1 MNLYFVISNLKT
13 LRRRIILKEQISTS
27 RAPKAIGPYSQAVK
41 VDGFLFISGLLPID
55 PKSGQMVEMNIRAQ
69 TLQVMKNLEAV
80 LEAASLEISNV
91 VKTTIF
97 LKDLGHF
104 NEVNDIYGS
113 FFVEIP
119 PARSCIE
126 VSRLPKDALI
136 EIEAIAR

>member
-1 MNLYFVISNLKT
+1 M
-13 LRRRIILKEQISTS
+13 KEQITTS
-27 RAPKAIGPYSQAVK
+27 EAPKAIGPYSQAVR
-41 VDGFLFISGLLPID
+41 VDGFLFISGILPID
-55 PKSGQMVEMNIRAQ
+55 PKTGQMVEMNIRDQ
-69 TLQVMKNLEAV
+69 TLQVMNNLEAI
-80 LEAASLEISNV
+80 LEAAGLKISNV

-97 LKDLGHF
+97 LKDLSHF

-113 FFVEIP
+113 FFSEIP

>member
-1 MNLYFVISNLKT
+1 
-13 LRRRIILKEQISTS
+13 LKEQITTS
-27 RAPKAIGPYSQAVK
+27 EAPKAIGPYSQAVR
-41 VDGFLFISGLLPID
+41 VDGFLFISGILPID
-55 PKSGQMVEMNIRAQ
+55 PKTGQMVEMNIRDQ
-69 TLQVMKNLEAV
+69 TLQVMNNLEAI
-80 LEAASLEISNV
+80 LEAAGLKISNV

-97 LKDLGHF
+97 LKDLSHF

-113 FFVEIP
+113 FFSEIP

>member
-55 PKSGQMVEMNIRAQ
+55 PKSGQMVEMNIRTQ
-69 TLQVMKNLEAV
+69 TLQVMKNLEAI

-97 LKDLGHF
+97 LKDLGYF

>member
-1 MNLYFVISNLKT
+1 M
-13 LRRRIILKEQISTS
+13 RRRIILKEQITTS
-27 RAPKAIGPYSQAVK
+27 EAPKAIGPYSQAVR
-41 VDGFLFISGLLPID
+41 VDGFLFISGILPID
-55 PKSGQMVEMNIRAQ
+55 PKTGQMVEMNIRDQ
-69 TLQVMKNLEAV
+69 TLQVMNNLEAI
-80 LEAASLEISNV
+80 LEAAGLKISNV

-97 LKDLGHF
+97 LKDLSHF

-113 FFVEIP
+113 FFSEIP

>member
-1 MNLYFVISNLKT
+1 M
-13 LRRRIILKEQISTS
+13 RRRITLKEQINTS
-27 RAPKAIGPYSQAVK
+27 GAPKAIGPYSQAVR
-41 VDGFLFISGLLPID
+41 VDGFLFISGILPID
-55 PKSGQMVEMNIRAQ
+55 PKTSLMVEMNIRDQ
-69 TLQVMKNLEAV
+69 TLQVMNNLEAI
-80 LEAASLEISNV
+80 LEAAGLEISNV

-97 LKDLGHF
+97 LKDLSYF

>member
-1 MNLYFVISNLKT
+1 M
-13 LRRRIILKEQISTS
+13 KEQITTS
-27 RAPKAIGPYSQAVK
+27 EAPKAIGPYSQAVR
-41 VDGFLFISGLLPID
+41 VDGFLFISGILPID
-55 PKSGQMVEMNIRAQ
+55 PKTGQIVEMNILDQ
-69 TLQVMKNLEAV
+69 TLQVMNNLEAI
-80 LEAASLEISNV
+80 LEAAGLKISNV

-97 LKDLGHF
+97 LKDLSHF

-113 FFVEIP
+113 FFSEIP

>member
-1 MNLYFVISNLKT
+1 M
-13 LRRRIILKEQISTS
+13 KEQITTS
-27 RAPKAIGPYSQAVK
+27 EAPKAIGPYSQAVR
-41 VDGFLFISGLLPID
+41 VDGFLFISGILPID
-55 PKSGQMVEMNIRAQ
+55 PKTGQMVEMNIRDQ
-69 TLQVMKNLEAV
+69 TLQVMNNLDAI
-80 LEAASLEISNV
+80 LEAAGLKISNV

-97 LKDLGHF
+97 LKDLSHF

-113 FFVEIP
+113 FFSEIP

>member
-1 MNLYFVISNLKT
+1 M
-13 LRRRIILKEQISTS
+13 KEQITTS
-27 RAPKAIGPYSQAVK
+27 EAPKAIGPYSQAVR
-41 VDGFLFISGLLPID
+41 VDGFLFISGILPID
-55 PKSGQMVEMNIRAQ
+55 PKTGQMVEMNIRDQ
-69 TLQVMKNLEAV
+69 TLQVMNNLEAI
-80 LEAASLEISNV
+80 LEAAGLEISNV

-113 FFVEIP
+113 FFSEIP

-136 EIEAIAR
+136 EIEAIAI

>member
-1 MNLYFVISNLKT
+1 M
-13 LRRRIILKEQISTS
+13 KEQITTS
-27 RAPKAIGPYSQAVK
+27 EAPKAIGPYSQPVR
-41 VDGFLFISGLLPID
+41 VDGFLFISGILPID
-55 PKSGQMVEMNIRAQ
+55 PKTGQMVEMNIRDQ
-69 TLQVMKNLEAV
+69 TLQVMNNLEAI
-80 LEAASLEISNV
+80 LEAAGLKISNV

-97 LKDLGHF
+97 LKDLSHF

-113 FFVEIP
+113 FFSEIP

>member
-1 MNLYFVISNLKT
+1 MC
-13 LRRRIILKEQISTS
+13 
-27 RAPKAIGPYSQAVK
+27 
-41 VDGFLFISGLLPID
+41 
-55 PKSGQMVEMNIRAQ
+55 IRDRDQ
-69 TLQVMKNLEAV
+69 TLQVMNNLEAI
-80 LEAASLEISNV
+80 LEAAGLKISNV

-97 LKDLGHF
+97 LKDLSHF

-113 FFVEIP
+113 FFSEIP

>member
-1 MNLYFVISNLKT
+1 M
-13 LRRRIILKEQISTS
+13 KEQITTS
-27 RAPKAIGPYSQAVK
+27 EAPKAIGPYSQAVR
-41 VDGFLFISGLLPID
+41 VDGFLFISGILPID
-55 PKSGQMVEMNIRAQ
+55 PKTGQMVEMNIRDQ
-69 TLQVMKNLEAV
+69 TLQVMNNLEAI
-80 LEAASLEISNV
+80 LEAAGLKISNV

-113 FFVEIP
+113 FFSEIP

-136 EIEAIAR
+136 EIEAIAI

>member
-1 MNLYFVISNLKT
+1 M
-13 LRRRIILKEQISTS
+13 KEQINTS
-27 RAPKAIGPYSQAVK
+27 GAPKAIGPYSQAVR
-41 VDGFLFISGLLPID
+41 VDGFLFISGILPID
-55 PKSGQMVEMNIRAQ
+55 PKTSLMVEMNIRDQ
-69 TLQVMKNLEAV
+69 TLQVMNNLEAI
-80 LEAASLEISNV
+80 LEAAGLEISNV

-97 LKDLGHF
+97 LKDLSYF